1 MIDDKEN
8 KINEYIVVN
17 GIKVNKSL
25 YEDCKRISMGFKC
38 PKCKNKDNQLLA
50 IITEDVININCS
62 KCGNPLTYG
71 INQKPMRYTWDYL
84 IRNDITN
91 EEYELMKLG
100 KLGWELVTVLVH
112 KSEVTNSSAYV
123 KIFYFKRY
131 IKDE

>member
-1 MIDDKEN
+1 
-8 KINEYIVVN
+8 
-17 GIKVNKSL
+17 
-25 YEDCKRISMGFKC
+25 
-38 PKCKNKDNQLLA
+38 
-50 IITEDVININCS
+50 
-62 KCGNPLTYG
+62 
-71 INQKPMRYTWDYL
+71 MRYTWDYL